1 MRRAALAVTLL
12 GALSGYAQTP
22 PDTAPPP
29 ASQTPEPAAVAPGA
43 PTEAPAPTETPT
55 PPPAEPREPA
65 TPAPSH
71 ASAPRAAIPRP
82 PAAPQGQ
89 PLAALERDGE
99 LATLRAEVNRLQ
111 SELDA
116 ERAAAAL
123 PAAEEGGALPGP
135 VRGAWEWLVGAALL
149 ALAGGFVL
157 GWRVL
162 DRRIRRKYGG
172 LRIY

>member
-1 MRRAALAVTLL
+1 LRRAALALALL

-29 ASQTPEPAAVAPGA
+29 ASQTPEPAA
-43 PTEAPAPTETPT
+43 PTEEAAPTETPT

-71 ASAPRAAIPRP
+71 ASAPRAATPHP

-89 PLAALERDGE
+89 PLVAPERDGE

-116 ERAAAAL
+116 ERAAAAQ
-123 PAAEEGGALPGP
+123 PQAEEGGALPEP
-135 VRGAWEWLVGAALL
+135 VRSAWEWLVGAALL